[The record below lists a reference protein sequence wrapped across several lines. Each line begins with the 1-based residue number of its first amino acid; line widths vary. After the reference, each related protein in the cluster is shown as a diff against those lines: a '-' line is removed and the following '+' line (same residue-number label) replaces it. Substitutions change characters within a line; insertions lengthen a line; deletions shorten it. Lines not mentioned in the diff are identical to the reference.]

1 MPKPLTAL
9 LTRSLAASVL
19 ALSLLLSSCSAGH
32 TATPAQR
39 SADRDSIVVG
49 TTGVPAS
56 MDFTT
61 SSGAA
66 IPQALMSNIYETLVR
81 INQDGQ
87 IVPWL
92 ATHWEVS
99 PDQRRY
105 TFHLR
110 HNVRFSNGEAFT
122 AETAKFSIDRVR
134 SNAWTNGLKKGMD
147 VVEDTKVVDTFT
159 LAVTLSHRSNSWLYS
174 MGTLIGAMM
183 TPTGVTTVKTN
194 PIGTGPYTLT
204 SWAQGESVSFTAR
217 SDYWGI
223 APEMSHATIRY
234 YADAIAS
241 TNALRTGDVDV
252 VWNMQS
258 PELLDTLSERFG
270 VQVGTTNG
278 ELLLSMNNKRAPF
291 NDVAVRQ
298 AVLYALDREALN
310 QVVYEGLATDTGGV
324 PVPPTDPW
332 YFKAQRY
339 PFDPQKARE
348 LLAGRT
354 PSITISVPSLP
365 YAQQASELIYSQ
377 LEDVGFQVR
386 LESTEFPAVWLAK
399 VMQRKDYDMS
409 LIAHVEARDFPTFFG
424 SPDYYLGV
432 DDNYLQQELRAA
444 DSGPASEEID
454 HMKVAARRELEIA
467 GAANLLNIPNIVLT
481 APGVTGVNAN
491 AITDALPLAEMGR
504 AQ

>member
-1 MPKPLTAL
+1 MHKFVTAGL
-9 LTRSLAASVL
+9 AGRLAAPLL
-19 ALSLLLSSCSAGH
+19 ALSLMLSSCSAGY
-32 TATPAQR
+32 TATNAQR
-39 SADRDSIVVG
+39 SVDRDSIVVG

-81 INQDGQ
+81 INQDGD

-99 PDQRRY
+99 PDQRSY

-110 HNVRFSNGEAFT
+110 GGVRFSNGDAFT
-122 AETAKFSIDRVR
+122 AQTAKFSIDRVN
-134 SNAWTNGLKKGMD
+134 SDAWTNGLKKGMA
-147 VVEDTKVVDTFT
+147 VVKETTVLDPLT
-159 LAVTLSHRSNSWLYS
+159 LKVTLSQRSNSWLYS

-183 TPTGVTTVKTN
+183 TPNGVDTLTTN
-194 PIGTGPYTLT
+194 PIGTGPYTL
-204 SWAQGESVSFTAR
+204 SGWAQGESVSFTAR
-217 SDYWGI
+217 PDYWG
-223 APEMSHATIRY
+223 PQPLMPHAAIRY

-241 TNALRTGDVDV
+241 TNALLTGDVDV

-258 PELLDTLSERFG
+258 PELLDTLPDRFR

-278 ELLLSMNNKRAPF
+278 ELLLSMNNKRPPF

-298 AVLYALDREALN
+298 AVMYALDREALN

-324 PVPPTDPW
+324 PIPPTDPW
-332 YFKAQRY
+332 YFTGDRY
-339 PFDPQKARE
+339 PFDPDKARE

-365 YAQQASELIYSQ
+365 YAQQASELMYSQ

-386 LESTEFPAVWLAK
+386 LESTEFPAVWLTQ

-424 SPDYYLGV
+424 SSDYYLGV
-432 DDNYLQQELRAA
+432 DDPQLRRELTAA
-444 DSGPASEEID
+444 DSGPAGEEIA
-454 HMKVAARRELEIA
+454 HMQAAARRELDIA
-467 GAANLLNIPNIVLT
+467 GANNLLNIPNIALT

-504 AQ
+504 PQ